1 MKYFYRRCWIYE
13 RKQRHIYYEI
23 TEKITYVKQNIILT
37 ASITIV
43 QPRFDIDRKTG
54 VMLWLAELFH
64 KFPKVNFAFHSV
76 ESKFDL
82 TNKDYVEVSNITV
95 VVFCFEK
102 SIIILCFSG
111 IDHLC
116 HLSCDFVCFAFYC
129 NYRRLVGKMLHQ
141 REHIEAKIRCQ
152 SNSFRLDRLPGRH
165 LFIGVALYCNE
176 HVNKGMNE
184 VVYGIGDLG
193 NELTK
198 FGEKVQLYN
207 FSLNSELLPAMRTL
221 QNELQD
227 AKVLLN
233 DQFWKNFSMMIEVGV
248 HEMDSLVQFGSDLTT
263 LENSKYFIQRL
274 EFERWMLCVILFAI
288 VLIVNLWGLIGS
300 CNLSGKGIMFFSGAG
315 IITFLV
321 VWALVAFAFVLCLAV
336 SDFCLDPYPS
346 LERFMN
352 DDFSLMLRYF
362 RKCVEN
368 KDSVLEGT
376 PLGRLLQQTKDMHIF
391 LTRFFMNLK
400 LEGKETSHPEIW
412 TAISGIHDAYAE
424 ATKSAVSLYNLVS
437 CSNMREEYKTIRY
450 GLCNESLSANS
461 VLLMALTAFGI
472 IQFVTLLIVS
482 SSWKAFQPR
491 MHPYVDAEGNDP
503 LLSRADAAAVHTDF
517 YGSHVF
523 NPLCVHVIDFH
534 LRCQQNAQVL
544 FRLLMYVVYKLVPL
558 LLQLIIADKFP
569 SFRVSF
575 KLLAFM
581 NFIERK
587 IKNCTAMHFTT
598 CASFERI

>member
-1 MKYFYRRCWIYE
+1 
-13 RKQRHIYYEI
+13 
-23 TEKITYVKQNIILT
+23 
-37 ASITIV
+37 
-43 QPRFDIDRKTG
+43 
-54 VMLWLAELFH
+54 MLWLAELFH

-82 TNKDYVEVSNITV
+82 TNKDYVEAL
-95 VVFCFEK
+95 
-102 SIIILCFSG
+102 IIYATCPVILCVLLFIVIIGVWSVKCCTRGNTSKPKSDARAIASG
-111 IDHLC
+111 LIACLGV
-116 HLSCDFVCFAFYC
+116 SC
-129 NYRRLVGKMLHQ
+129 
-141 REHIEAKIRCQ
+141 
-152 SNSFRLDRLPGRH
+152 

-207 FSLNSELLPAMRTL
+207 YSLNSELLPAMRTL

-233 DQFWKNFSMMIEVGV
+233 DHFWKNFSMMIEVGV

-274 EFERWMLCVILFAI
+274 EFER
-288 VLIVNLWGLIGS
+288 
-300 CNLSGKGIMFFSGAG
+300 FSGAG

-321 VWALVAFAFVLCLAV
+321 VWALVAFAFVLCLGV
-336 SDFCLDPYPS
+336 SDFCLDPYPT

-391 LTRFFMNLK
+391 LARFFMNLK

-450 GLCNESLSANS
+450 G
-461 VLLMALTAFGI
+461 
-472 IQFVTLLIVS
+472 
-482 SSWKAFQPR
+482 QPIR
-491 MHPYVDAEGNDP
+491 
-503 LLSRADAAAVHTDF
+503 F
-517 YGSHVF
+517 
-523 NPLCVHVIDFH
+523 C
-534 LRCQQNAQVL
+534 
-544 FRLLMYVVYKLVPL
+544 
-558 LLQLIIADKFP
+558 
-569 SFRVSF
+569 
-575 KLLAFM
+575 
-581 NFIERK
+581 
-587 IKNCTAMHFTT
+587 
-598 CASFERI
+598 

>member
-1 MKYFYRRCWIYE
+1 LICVIFLLTFLLIFSIRLIE
-13 RKQRHIYYEI
+13 
-23 TEKITYVKQNIILT
+23 TVFSFQNSK
-37 ASITIV
+37 A
-43 QPRFDIDRKTG
+43 G

-82 TNKDYVEVSNITV
+82 TNKDYVEAL
-95 VVFCFEK
+95 
-102 SIIILCFSG
+102 IIYATCPVILCVLLFIVIIGVWSVKCCTRGNTSKPKSDARAIASG
-111 IDHLC
+111 LIACLGV
-116 HLSCDFVCFAFYC
+116 SC
-129 NYRRLVGKMLHQ
+129 
-141 REHIEAKIRCQ
+141 
-152 SNSFRLDRLPGRH
+152 

-207 FSLNSELLPAMRTL
+207 YSLNSELLPAMRTL

-233 DQFWKNFSMMIEVGV
+233 DHFWKNFSMMIEVGV

-321 VWALVAFAFVLCLAV
+321 VWALVAFAFVLCLGV
-336 SDFCLDPYPS
+336 SDFCLDPYPT

-352 DDFSLMLRYF
+352 DDFSRFMLRYF

-391 LTRFFMNLK
+391 LARFFMNLK

-523 NPLCVHVIDFH
+523 NPRSRLAASMSVESCNADNTMGGFRNTPPPAKQNGHYRFRNIMIMEYPVCVHDIDFY
-534 LRCQQNAQVL
+534 LRCQQYGQG
-544 FRLLMYVVYKLVPL
+544 
-558 LLQLIIADKFP
+558 
-569 SFRVSF
+569 
-575 KLLAFM
+575 
-581 NFIERK
+581 
-587 IKNCTAMHFTT
+587 
-598 CASFERI
+598 

>member
-1 MKYFYRRCWIYE
+1 MNLEMKKKYIFLTRF
-13 RKQRHIYYEI
+13 
-23 TEKITYVKQNIILT
+23 IIPPISHRLT
-37 ASITIV
+37 
-43 QPRFDIDRKTG
+43 DRKTG

-82 TNKDYVEVSNITV
+82 TNKDYVEAL
-95 VVFCFEK
+95 
-102 SIIILCFSG
+102 IIYATCPVILCVLLFIVIIGVWSVKCCTKGNTSKPKSDARAIASG
-111 IDHLC
+111 LIACLGV
-116 HLSCDFVCFAFYC
+116 SC
-129 NYRRLVGKMLHQ
+129 
-141 REHIEAKIRCQ
+141 
-152 SNSFRLDRLPGRH
+152 

-227 AKVLLN
+227 A
-233 DQFWKNFSMMIEVGV
+233 FWKNFSMMIEVGV

-352 DDFSLMLRYF
+352 DDFSRFMLRYF

-376 PLGRLLQQTKDMHIF
+376 
-391 LTRFFMNLK
+391 
-400 LEGKETSHPEIW
+400 IW

-523 NPLCVHVIDFH
+523 NPRSRLAASIESCNADNTMGGFRNTPPPALATEQLSVGLSDID
-534 LRCQQNAQVL
+534 
-544 FRLLMYVVYKLVPL
+544 
-558 LLQLIIADKFP
+558 
-569 SFRVSF
+569 
-575 KLLAFM
+575 
-581 NFIERK
+581 
-587 IKNCTAMHFTT
+587 
-598 CASFERI
+598 

>member
-1 MKYFYRRCWIYE
+1 
-13 RKQRHIYYEI
+13 
-23 TEKITYVKQNIILT
+23 
-37 ASITIV
+37 
-43 QPRFDIDRKTG
+43 
-54 VMLWLAELFH
+54 MLWLAELFH

-82 TNKDYVEVSNITV
+82 TNKDYVEAL
-95 VVFCFEK
+95 
-102 SIIILCFSG
+102 IIYATCPVILCVLLFIVIIGVWSVKCCTRGNTSKPKSDARAIASG
-111 IDHLC
+111 LIACLGV
-116 HLSCDFVCFAFYC
+116 SC
-129 NYRRLVGKMLHQ
+129 
-141 REHIEAKIRCQ
+141 
-152 SNSFRLDRLPGRH
+152 

-207 FSLNSELLPAMRTL
+207 YSLNSELLPAMRTL

-233 DQFWKNFSMMIEVGV
+233 DHFWKNFSMMIEVGV

-274 EFERWMLCVILFAI
+274 EFER
-288 VLIVNLWGLIGS
+288 
-300 CNLSGKGIMFFSGAG
+300 FSGAG

-321 VWALVAFAFVLCLAV
+321 VWALVAFAFVLCLGV
-336 SDFCLDPYPS
+336 SDFCLDPYPT

-391 LTRFFMNLK
+391 LARFFMNLK

-472 IQFVTLLIVS
+472 IQFVTLLIKEMILYYQERMQLLCILIFMEATCLTRVLAWLLPCQESCNADNTMGGFRNTPPPAYDYGIS
-482 SSWKAFQPR
+482 SLRPR
-491 MHPYVDAEGNDP
+491 H
-503 LLSRADAAAVHTDF
+503 
-517 YGSHVF
+517 
-523 NPLCVHVIDFH
+523 
-534 LRCQQNAQVL
+534 
-544 FRLLMYVVYKLVPL
+544 
-558 LLQLIIADKFP
+558 
-569 SFRVSF
+569 
-575 KLLAFM
+575 
-581 NFIERK
+581 
-587 IKNCTAMHFTT
+587 
-598 CASFERI
+598 

>member
-1 MKYFYRRCWIYE
+1 
-13 RKQRHIYYEI
+13 
-23 TEKITYVKQNIILT
+23 
-37 ASITIV
+37 
-43 QPRFDIDRKTG
+43 
-54 VMLWLAELFH
+54 MLWLAELFH

-82 TNKDYVEVSNITV
+82 TNKDYVEAL
-95 VVFCFEK
+95 
-102 SIIILCFSG
+102 IIYATCPVILCVLLFIVIIGVWSVKCCTRGNTSKPKSDARAIASG
-111 IDHLC
+111 LIACLGV
-116 HLSCDFVCFAFYC
+116 SC
-129 NYRRLVGKMLHQ
+129 
-141 REHIEAKIRCQ
+141 
-152 SNSFRLDRLPGRH
+152 

-207 FSLNSELLPAMRTL
+207 YSLNSELLPAMRTL

-233 DQFWKNFSMMIEVGV
+233 DHFWKNFSMMIEVGV

-274 EFERWMLCVILFAI
+274 EFER
-288 VLIVNLWGLIGS
+288 
-300 CNLSGKGIMFFSGAG
+300 FSGAG

-321 VWALVAFAFVLCLAV
+321 VWALVAFAFVLCLGV
-336 SDFCLDPYPS
+336 SDFCLDPYPT

-391 LTRFFMNLK
+391 LARFFMNLK

-472 IQFVTLLIVS
+472 IQFVTLLI
-482 SSWKAFQPR
+482 
-491 MHPYVDAEGNDP
+491 DA
-503 LLSRADAAAVHTDF
+503 S
-517 YGSHVF
+517 
-523 NPLCVHVIDFH
+523 LC
-534 LRCQQNAQVL
+534 
-544 FRLLMYVVYKLVPL
+544 
-558 LLQLIIADKFP
+558 
-569 SFRVSF
+569 
-575 KLLAFM
+575 
-581 NFIERK
+581 
-587 IKNCTAMHFTT
+587 
-598 CASFERI
+598 

>member
-1 MKYFYRRCWIYE
+1 MYC
-13 RKQRHIYYEI
+13 RK
-23 TEKITYVKQNIILT
+23 IIKNKL
-37 ASITIV
+37 SIV

-82 TNKDYVEVSNITV
+82 TNKDYVEAL
-95 VVFCFEK
+95 
-102 SIIILCFSG
+102 IIYATCPVILCVLLFIVIIGVWSVKCCTKGNTSKPKSDARAIASG
-111 IDHLC
+111 LIACLGV
-116 HLSCDFVCFAFYC
+116 SC
-129 NYRRLVGKMLHQ
+129 
-141 REHIEAKIRCQ
+141 
-152 SNSFRLDRLPGRH
+152 

-352 DDFSLMLRYF
+352 DDFSRFMLRYF

-450 GLCNESLSANS
+450 GLCSESLSANS

-523 NPLCVHVIDFH
+523 NPRSRLAASMSVESCNADNTMGGFRNTPPPAYDYGISS
-534 LRCQQNAQVL
+534 LRP
-544 FRLLMYVVYKLVPL
+544 R
-558 LLQLIIADKFP
+558 
-569 SFRVSF
+569 
-575 KLLAFM
+575 
-581 NFIERK
+581 
-587 IKNCTAMHFTT
+587 H
-598 CASFERI
+598 

>member
-1 MKYFYRRCWIYE
+1 MKYFYSWCWIYE
-13 RKQRHIYYEI
+13 RKERHIYYET
-23 TEKITYVKQNIILT
+23 TEKITYDSK
-37 ASITIV
+37 A
-43 QPRFDIDRKTG
+43 G

-82 TNKDYVEVSNITV
+82 TNKDYVEAL
-95 VVFCFEK
+95 
-102 SIIILCFSG
+102 IIYATCPVILCV
-111 IDHLC
+111 L
-116 HLSCDFVCFAFYC
+116 
-129 NYRRLVGKMLHQ
+129 
-141 REHIEAKIRCQ
+141 
-152 SNSFRLDRLPGRH
+152 
-165 LFIGVALYCNE
+165 LFIVIIGVWSVKCCT
-176 HVNKGMNE
+176 KGNTSKPKSDAKAIASGLIACLGVSMNE

-207 FSLNSELLPAMRTL
+207 YSLNSELLPAMRTL

-321 VWALVAFAFVLCLAV
+321 VWALVAFAFVLCLGV

-523 NPLCVHVIDFH
+523 NPRSRLAASMSVESCNADNTMGGFRNTPPPAVSYDYGISS
-534 LRCQQNAQVL
+534 LR
-544 FRLLMYVVYKLVPL
+544 PL
-558 LLQLIIADKFP
+558 LFCLLI
-569 SFRVSF
+569 
-575 KLLAFM
+575 
-581 NFIERK
+581 
-587 IKNCTAMHFTT
+587 T